1 MCLQWSTHATKVET
15 LAQIQIKRGY
25 KNAIKSNV
33 SDPLKMES
41 KPVYHANFFVQTAVL
56 NMPTEQKVARSELQ
70 QLPANTNDC
79 AAQNASESN
88 KYIKY

>member
-1 MCLQWSTHATKVET
+1 
-15 LAQIQIKRGY
+15 
-25 KNAIKSNV
+25 
-33 SDPLKMES
+33 MES

-79 AAQNASESN
+79 AAQNASESY